1 MLCLYSKQ
9 IQVAFQNKNF
19 DYVQEINL
27 INFKILEQFKKNF
40 FKKDTF
46 IQLHDQ
52 AINIQQSTPW
62 VQKKNLH

>member
-27 INFKILEQFKKNF
+27 INFKILE
-40 FKKDTF
+40 
-46 IQLHDQ
+46 
-52 AINIQQSTPW
+52 
-62 VQKKNLH
+62 